1 MADTAAY
8 TAALERRITQ
18 LEAAVELL
26 RRENE
31 ELRKAICLAINQ
43 LHTDND
49 QVRAYVQHVQ
59 GLTESK
65 E

>member
-8 TAALERRITQ
+8 TAALERRIAQ

-31 ELRKAICLAINQ
+31 ELRKAICRAIDQ
-43 LHTDND
+43 LHADND

-59 GLTESK
+59 GLTES
-65 E
+65 EE